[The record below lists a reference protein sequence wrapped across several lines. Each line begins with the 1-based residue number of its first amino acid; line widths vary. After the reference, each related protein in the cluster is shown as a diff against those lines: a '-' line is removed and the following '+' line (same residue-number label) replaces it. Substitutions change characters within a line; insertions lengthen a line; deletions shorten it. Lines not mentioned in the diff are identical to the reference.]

1 MITLKTRKEIIIRSG
16 NLCEFC
22 RSPGGFFGLQFA
34 HITHRKI
41 GGRHGEMKKIIND
54 KRNIAHLCQ
63 FCHDT
68 LDHRAISPKLR
79 DEMLCTIK
87 NRIGWQIWAKE
98 NNLCG
103 GTQEG

>member
-63 FCHDT
+63 FCHDV
-68 LDHRAISPKLR
+68 LDNRAIFPIRQEEILRKL
-79 DEMLCTIK
+79 K
-87 NRIGWQIWAKE
+87 KRIGWHDWAKE
-98 NNLCG
+98 NNILG
-103 GTQEG
+103 DTQGE